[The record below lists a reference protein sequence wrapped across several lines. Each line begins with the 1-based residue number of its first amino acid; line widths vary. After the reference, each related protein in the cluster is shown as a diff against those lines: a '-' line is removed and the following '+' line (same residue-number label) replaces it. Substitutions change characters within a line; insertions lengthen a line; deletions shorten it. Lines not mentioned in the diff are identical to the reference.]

1 MYTRSRLLL
10 ILTIGTLSLGAFAAE
25 NPAPFLGR
33 WALTIPGGGA
43 GWLEITQQNGYL
55 DGSILWGGG
64 SVVPVESVYLDGD
77 ALFVTR
83 LNKVERKDAAGTV
96 VRTQNFTETISATV
110 NGDALDLKHEK
121 VNTSGIGAEHAPFT
135 GKRIPDLPPAPDL
148 SKVKFGKPQA
158 LFNGKDL
165 AGWQLTEASAANG
178 WSATDGILIN
188 DPVQE
193 EGKPKKHYGNLRT
206 EGEYEDFNLTLEVN
220 VVPKGNSGVYL
231 RGIYEVQVMDS
242 FGMEIDPHHMGGIY
256 SRIAPTA
263 AVEKPAGEWQTMDI
277 TLVDRHV
284 TVKLNGTLIID
295 NQPLQGCT
303 GGALWSDESRPGPI
317 YLQGDHAGVKYRNIV
332 LRPVV
337 K

>member
-1 MYTRSRLLL
+1 MYSRSRILLT
-10 ILTIGTLSLGAFAAE
+10 LTLSALSLGAFAAE

-43 GWLEITQQNGYL
+43 GWLEITQQDGYL

-77 ALFVTR
+77 ALLVTR
-83 LNKVERKDAAGTV
+83 LNTVERKDAAGNV
-96 VRTQNFTETISATV
+96 VRTQIYTETISATV
-110 NGDALDLKHEK
+110 NGDVLDLKHQK
-121 VNTSGIGAEHAPFT
+121 VNTSGIGAERAPFT
-135 GKRIPDLPPAPDL
+135 GKRIPDLPPAPNL
-148 SKVKFGKPQA
+148 SQVKFGKPQT

-220 VVPKGNSGVYL
+220 VVPDGNSGVYL

-256 SRIAPTA
+256 SRIAPAA
-263 AVEKPAGEWQTMDI
+263 AVEKPAGEWQIMDI

-317 YLQGDHAGVKYRNIV
+317 YLQGDHTGVQYRNIV